1 MILITS
7 YIDMFER
14 NEIILAI
21 GSNNGF
27 ILTFNFI
34 SKVNIFKCVI
44 TNLNVFDGLVV
55 WGIDAKALQTY
66 TLLDGIK
73 SVTYNGD
80 VSPLNI
86 LFRSRVWV
94 NVDSEPI
101 DI

>member
-1 MILITS
+1 
-7 YIDMFER
+7 MFER

-55 WGIDAKALQTY
+55 WVIDAKLCKRIPCWMASKVL
-66 TLLDGIK
+66 
-73 SVTYNGD
+73 
-80 VSPLNI
+80 
-86 LFRSRVWV
+86 
-94 NVDSEPI
+94 PI
-101 DI
+101 MEMFPTEHFVPF